1 MPDQILSQ
9 EEIDALLSAM
19 DRGDV
24 DLQPTK
30 GETEAK
36 PYNLTSQN
44 IMLRDQFSALGEVY
58 DKFGA
63 LLNGSLSALLQRSIE
78 IQFVSTEMVAYQ
90 EFISAFTVPT
100 SFTIFNMEPLIG
112 SGVLGIEPG
121 LAFSLIDTMFGGQG
135 KPISRIRDFTLIEQR
150 MIAKLAGEIL
160 GQLQKAW
167 QIVHAVRI
175 NIRKTETKPEY
186 VHLVSPHDMMVI
198 IVFSVKGKEFSGNLN
213 IGLPYLMLEPIKDKL
228 SQKYLRE
235 KDIENTWERPLRRL
249 LQEIPVTL
257 IAELGRTRRT
267 VGAILNMKL
276 DEVLLLPTGPEDSI
290 VLSIDHVPKYLAY
303 PGVIKGN
310 RAVEISALL
319 NPHGGQ
325 ALS

>member
-9 EEIDALLSAM
+9 EEIEALLSAM

-24 DLQPTK
+24 DLQQPQD
-30 GETEAK
+30 EAEVK

-44 IMLRDQFSALGEVY
+44 LMLRDQFSALGEVY

-63 LLNGSLSALLQRSIE
+63 LLNGSLSSMLQRSIE
-78 IQFVSTEMVAYQ
+78 VKFVSTEMVTYQ
-90 EFISAFTVPT
+90 EFIGAFTAPT
-100 SFTIFNMEPLIG
+100 SFTIFTMEPLIG
-112 SGVLGIEPG
+112 TAVLAIEPG
-121 LAFSLIDTMFGGQG
+121 LVFSLIDTMFGGQG
-135 KPISRIRDFTLIEQR
+135 KPVSRIRDFTLLEQR
-150 MIAKLAGEIL
+150 MIAKLAGEVL

-167 QIVHAVRI
+167 QIVHSVRI
-175 NIRKTETKPEY
+175 SLRKTETKPEY

-198 IVFSVKGKEFSGNLN
+198 IVFAVQGKEFSGNLH
-213 IGLPYLMLEPIKDKL
+213 ICLSYLMLEPIKDQL

-235 KDIENTWERPLRRL
+235 KDIENTWGRPLRQTL
-249 LQEIPVTL
+249 HEIPVTL
-257 IAELGRTRRT
+257 IAELGRTRQT
-267 VGAILNMKL
+267 IGSILNMKV
-276 DEVLLLPTGPEDSI
+276 DDVLLLPTGPEDSI

-319 NPHGGQ
+319 SPHGGQ
-325 ALS
+325 A

>member
-1 MPDQILSQ
+1 
-9 EEIDALLSAM
+9 
-19 DRGDV
+19 
-24 DLQPTK
+24 
-30 GETEAK
+30 
-36 PYNLTSQN
+36 
-44 IMLRDQFSALGEVY
+44 
-58 DKFGA
+58 
-63 LLNGSLSALLQRSIE
+63 
-78 IQFVSTEMVAYQ
+78 
-90 EFISAFTVPT
+90 
-100 SFTIFNMEPLIG
+100 
-112 SGVLGIEPG
+112 
-121 LAFSLIDTMFGGQG
+121 
-135 KPISRIRDFTLIEQR
+135 
-150 MIAKLAGEIL
+150 
-160 GQLQKAW
+160 
-167 QIVHAVRI
+167 
-175 NIRKTETKPEY
+175 
-186 VHLVSPHDMMVI
+186 
-198 IVFSVKGKEFSGNLN
+198 
-213 IGLPYLMLEPIKDKL
+213 MLEPIKDKL